1 MVFACRKGEGYE
13 QYATYGDKYRKP
25 KDKTKKPRR
34 PVRLLY
40 TGGNHYDLL
49 I

>member
-1 MVFACRKGEGYE
+1 MLVCRHDDGGFRVLIKFGD
-13 QYATYGDKYRKP
+13 QYTKRTKERKA
-25 KDKTKKPRR
+25 RA